1 MVYKNDLKRTGGTS
15 RISSV
20 GRAHDSQNNM
30 CSTDVSCGRGFD
42 PHIRCVYCYITS
54 VCISL
59 YYNDVHTKFLIHNF
73 FFLKSC
79 TKRACEI
86 VQSCV
91 TKSYH
96 SSHHKLTWRLATVG
110 INLNFLWFRQSIIK
124 LCFLSSLRCL
134 LDKRR
139 Q

>member
-1 MVYKNDLKRTGGTS
+1 MTWNAQGALAELAQSVERTTW
-15 RISSV
+15 
-20 GRAHDSQNNM
+20 NNM
-30 CSTDVSCGRGFD
+30 CITDVSCGRGFD
-42 PHIRCVYCYITS
+42 PHIRCVIVILHRCVYHYI
-54 VCISL
+54 IMM
-59 YYNDVHTKFLIHNF
+59 YIHNF

-96 SSHHKLTWRLATVG
+96 SSHHKWTWRLATVG

-124 LCFLSSLRCL
+124 LCFLSSLRCF

-139 Q
+139 